1 MWVRD
6 LCSSNRSSQKYSA
19 RLWQAKWMNLGMC
32 MIALKG
38 PFSLQNIMPTGN
50 PLSKHAPFSPLTHT
64 SHAHSTTLNPYCT
77 SPVEWNPLILQELMQ
92 PSRRPASLPF
102 LHLVYAQYL
111 VLVHAAQ
118 HGISVYSM
126 LTLMN
131 TLPTF
136 TPWRSLLGSAGGTT
150 ASFVLTMGTMFIRR
164 SSWRV
169 PLRFRR
175 FCSSWKSKLV
185 TKI

>member
-1 MWVRD
+1 MQEKNGKWV
-6 LCSSNRSSQKYSA
+6 SYAVQKEIHRSILLGSGRQKQQPWVG
-19 RLWQAKWMNLGMC
+19 RWQLLHAPC
-32 MIALKG
+32 
-38 PFSLQNIMPTGN
+38 LQNTIPTSN
-50 PLSKHAPFSPLTHT
+50 PASQHAAFYPLNYR
-64 SHAHSTTLNPYCT
+64 SCAHSTFPITIAARAPWGQLLSQFHP
-77 SPVEWNPLILQELMQ
+77 PAHAEL
-92 PSRRPASLPF
+92 S
-102 LHLVYAQYL
+102 

-118 HGISVYSM
+118 HALVLPAWS
-126 LTLMN
+126 TLSN

-164 SSWRV
+164 SSWSV

>member
-1 MWVRD
+1 MQF
-6 LCSSNRSSQKYSA
+6 QK
-19 RLWQAKWMNLGMC
+19 
-32 MIALKG
+32 KG
-38 PFSLQNIMPTGN
+38 PGAASWALAGKAKGSNMHMRAQA
-50 PLSKHAPFSPLTHT
+50 PLPAPHVASFQARTPNSP
-64 SHAHSTTLNPYCT
+64 SHAHTRHPLSRSGT
-77 SPVEWNPLILQELMQ
+77 SPIDWNPFQRCH
-92 PSRRPASLPF
+92 RRRGSAMPGLPTPPF
-102 LHLVYAQYL
+102 AHAQRP

-118 HGISVYSM
+118 RVLVSPACS
-126 LTLMN
+126 TLST

-150 ASFVLTMGTMFIRR
+150 ASLVLTMGTMFIR
-164 SSWRV
+164 SSSCSV